1 MTLVKAKIRLKGT
14 RDRYST
20 TALVDTGARMTLIDK
35 SVADLVGVELTGREI
50 DFVSVSGHMLRAS
63 EAVLREFEIEG
74 ELLKYEV
81 MAVAEIPE
89 AVKEVLTKS
98 GLDGRVIVGL
108 LTLERANMLP
118 DTATGQLKRAGSF
131 IF

>member
-1 MTLVKAKIRLKGT
+1 VTVVKAKIRLKGT
-14 RDRYST
+14 RDGYSSM
-20 TALVDTGARMTLIDK
+20 ALVDTGARMSLIDK
-35 SVADLVGVELTGREI
+35 SIADLAGVELTGREI

-74 ELLKYEV
+74 ESLKYEV
-81 MAVAEIPE
+81 VAVAEIPE
-89 AVKEVLTKS
+89 AVKEALMRS

-131 IF
+131 IL